1 MEPSILATWNPEE
14 SSPWVGGDVRG
25 ILARMEPRAQAH
37 GTLSHLHQHYP
48 PQWEVRKGYLH
59 GYPRLSVVSPLSDL
73 LFLSQPFHLWL
84 STLWD
89 CLCDNTVF
97 AVWSLSSM
105 LTGRVFPSKDCL
117 SVIFQFLVV
126 PQGVAHGRGSGKA

>member
-14 SSPWVGGDVRG
+14 SSPGGG
-25 ILARMEPRAQAH
+25 GGGTSEPRAQAH
-37 GTLSHLHQHYP
+37 GALSHLHQHHP
-48 PQWEVRKGYLH
+48 PQWEVCKGHLH
-59 GYPRLSVVSPLSDL
+59 GHPRLSVVSPLSDL

-84 STLWD
+84 SALWD

-97 AVWSLSSM
+97 AVWSLPSM
-105 LTGRVFPSKDCL
+105 LTSRVFPSKDRL